1 MKSILKYILKN
12 GLRDRLYLGLFISI
26 AVAFAVSIFLGTTML
41 VEQNQSSI
49 VYSLATTRTILS
61 IGMILFVCINLNR
74 AFENKEI
81 EFILSKSISREKF
94 VLAYLAG
101 FFIANFLILLPITTL
116 IYLIFP
122 INKLGILFW
131 FP

>member
-1 MKSILKYILKN
+1 MNSILKYILKN

-41 VEQNQSSI
+41 AEQNQSSI
-49 VYSLATTRTILS
+49 AYSLATIRTILS
-61 IGMILFVCINLNR
+61 IGMILFVCINVSR

-94 VLAYLAG
+94 ILGYLLG
-101 FFIANFLILLPITTL
+101 FFIANSPLS
-116 IYLIFP
+116 
-122 INKLGILFW
+122 K
-131 FP
+131 